1 MRLRPGRN
9 RDWPVSPAVQT
20 SAGRVELRPL
30 RPEDEHRFMALR
42 VLNSEWLQPWDATT
56 PENPDPRDSAASFR
70 QMARHLTRSARTGT
84 HLPWLIWFTA
94 DGGAPRLVGQLTV
107 GPIIAGSAQTT
118 SLGYWLDEGHAGRG
132 ITPMAVAL
140 AVDHLFFER
149 GLHRVEIAVRPEN
162 AASLRVVEKLGFREE
177 GMRLRF
183 LHIHGAWRDHR
194 CFALTR
200 EEIGDGLVARCR
212 GSQSGVG

>member
-1 MRLRPGRN
+1 MRLLAGRN
-9 RDWPVSPAVQT
+9 SDWPVSPAVRF

-30 RPEDEHRFMALR
+30 RLDDEHRYMALR
-42 VLNSEWLQPWDATT
+42 VLNREWLQPWDATT
-56 PENPDPRDSAASFR
+56 PEDPEPRDSTNGFR
-70 QMARHLTRSARTGT
+70 RMARSLTRGARAGT

-94 DGGAPRLVGQLTV
+94 SGGQPRLVGQLTV
-107 GPIIAGSAQTT
+107 GPIIGGSARTT

-162 AASLRVVEKLGFREE
+162 AASLRVVDKLGFREE
-177 GMRLRF
+177 GLRLRF

-200 EEIGDGLVARCR
+200 EEIGEGLVARCR
-212 GSQSGVG
+212 GSQSGIG

>member
-1 MRLRPGRN
+1 MRLFSGRN
-9 RDWPVSPAVQT
+9 HAWPVSPAVQT
-20 SAGRVELRPL
+20 PAGRVELRPL
-30 RPEDEHRFMALR
+30 TLQDEHRFMALR
-42 VLNSEWLQPWDATT
+42 VLNTQWLQPWDATT
-56 PENPDPRDSAASFR
+56 PEDPDPRDSASSFR
-70 QMARHLTRSARTGT
+70 QMARNLTRSAQAGT
-84 HLPWLIWFTA
+84 HLPWLIWFTPA
-94 DGGAPRLVGQLTV
+94 GEAARLVGQLTV
-107 GPIIAGSAQTT
+107 GPIIGGSARTT
-118 SLGYWLDEGHAGRG
+118 SLGYWLDEGHAGQG

-149 GLHRVEIAVRPEN
+149 SLHRVEVAVRPEN

-177 GMRLRF
+177 GLRLRF

-200 EEIGDGLVARCR
+200 EEIGEGLVARCR

>member
-1 MRLRPGRN
+1 MRLLPGRN
-9 RDWPVSPAVQT
+9 RDWPVSPAVQIA
-20 SAGRVELRPL
+20 AGRIELRPL
-30 RPEDEHRFMALR
+30 RIEDEHRFMALR
-42 VLNSEWLQPWDATT
+42 VRNSAWLQPWDATT
-56 PENPDPRDSAASFR
+56 PENPDPRDSAGSFR
-70 QMARHLTRSARTGT
+70 QMARNLTRSARAGT

-94 DGGAPRLVGQLTV
+94 EGRSPQMIGQLTV
-107 GPIIAGSAQTT
+107 GPIIAGSARTT
-118 SLGYWLDEGHAGRG
+118 SLGYWLDEGHAGQG
-132 ITPMAVAL
+132 ITPVAVAL

-177 GMRLRF
+177 GLRLRF